1 MNHPTAQFTTRA
13 RVVDLLGREQIADAP
28 TAMGEIFKNAMD
40 AGAANVW
47 VDYWPKE
54 RCLIVGDDGLGMRT
68 EEELLGKWLVLATDS
83 KQQAIDPKSSW
94 LEFATTAQKKHLLHS
109 KAFGKKGIGRLAI
122 GLLGGATAVWT
133 RWGKGA
139 AAQRTLMLVHWS
151 VFRHPF
157 LTLDDIK
164 IPMMTLSETATVD
177 DVTALIEEA
186 LKWTKESKIF
196 RKGLPIDLANRVTT
210 ELTKTF
216 PSSLKASFQFAE
228 GSGTQFVILGSDDM
242 VANHFEGWLGTQD
255 LWGDDELED
264 TEGPKAYAAFS
275 NPFSNSDD
283 SRLKVHLSK
292 CGKEM
297 DLANV
302 NFWRAEDLQRSD
314 HSLDLHVDGT
324 GFVSGTVRRLKE
336 KFNFEWQIQDLPYRS
351 KWPGPYRIRLG
362 YIEGEPDMSGLSPEE
377 FATYTRRLNALGGFY
392 VFMDGIRVCP
402 YGRVDEDFVEF
413 EKRRSLKAGRFF
425 FSHRRMFGAVILSQS
440 ENPDLV
446 EKAGREGF
454 QQNGAY
460 RGLVFSLKKLFVEL
474 ARTYFGDDADRED
487 KAKKKEDKAKKKRE
501 ERQAQ
506 QRKEFLKQLS
516 LSRKLLPSLAEKFQ
530 IHADE
535 VGAIIAKAER
545 VKKLDL
551 LDDARNAQD
560 ALRKHYEHLW
570 ADGMVTA
577 SPTEF
582 ELGNTELDTVDG
594 YLTKLAD
601 TDRDAKTALAKI
613 AARIDAVASKIEQA
627 ASRKQA
633 GRKVLEEA
641 RSRFTSELREAVKPV
656 CVAADHLKK
665 SIQQKPDTDI
675 EELDAIAAN
684 TMAKPT
690 RSEAPESSLAL
701 VEEIV
706 ATQRRLLQDKQLPF
720 YKKVCQQLI
729 TLSEGDSDTLEIAD
743 LREELRH
750 LRERESHLIE
760 LAQFGLVMETADHDF
775 HSMLGDASKA
785 VAAVEAACAPAVRV
799 KVKVLKDYLQH
810 LEERL
815 QGLDPLV
822 RRVRGRVTD
831 IGGEEIRE
839 FVQSSFEQHRREGVT
854 FEYTPKF
861 LSSIFGGVK
870 RPVLLGAVHNLV
882 MNAGYWATR
891 KTKQGKI
898 RFSIHPQG
906 FVISDSGAGIHQR
919 DRERVFDPGFSRR
932 PTGRGLGLYIARSCL
947 RSFDYDIELLPE
959 PSNNALLGA
968 NFLVRKPTSKD

>member
-1 MNHPTAQFTTRA
+1 MSHPKAKFTTRA

-54 RCLIVGDDGLGMRT
+54 RCLIIGDDGLGMRT

-83 KQQAIDPKSSW
+83 KQQALDSKSSW
-94 LEFATTAQKKHLLHS
+94 LEFATATQKKHLLHN

-122 GLLGGATAVWT
+122 GLLGGATVVWT
-133 RWGKGA
+133 RWGKGPR
-139 AAQRTLMLVHWS
+139 AQRTLMLVHWS

-157 LTLDDIK
+157 LTLDDIN
-164 IPMMTLSETATVD
+164 IPMMSLNRTATVA
-177 DVTALIEEA
+177 DVNALIKEA
-186 LKWTKESKIF
+186 LEWTKKSKAF
-196 RKGLPIDLANRVTT
+196 QKGVPTGLANRVTT

-216 PSSLKASFQFAE
+216 QASLKASFQFEE
-228 GSGTQFVILGSDDM
+228 GPGTQFVILGSDDM

-255 LWGDDELED
+255 IWGDDEMED
-264 TEGPKAYAAFS
+264 AEGPKAYAAFC
-275 NPFSNSDD
+275 NPFSSNDD

-292 CGKEM
+292 CGEVM

-302 NFWRAEDLQRSD
+302 NFWRADDLKRAD
-314 HSLDLHVDGT
+314 HSLDLHIDEK
-324 GFVSGTVRRLKE
+324 GFVSGTVRRKKE
-336 KFNFEWQIQDLPYRS
+336 KFSFEWQIQALPSRS
-351 KWPGPYRIRLG
+351 RLPGPYRIRLG
-362 YIEGEPDMSGLSPEE
+362 YIEGEPDMSALSPEE

-425 FSHRRMFGAVILSQS
+425 FSHRRMFGAVILTQS

-454 QQNGAY
+454 QQNSAY

-506 QRKEFLKQLS
+506 HRKEFLKQLS
-516 LSRKLLPSLAEKFQ
+516 LSRKLLPTLAEKFQ
-530 IHADE
+530 LHAAE
-535 VGAIIAKAER
+535 VSAIVENAER
-545 VKKLDL
+545 IKKIDL
-551 LDDARNAQD
+551 LNDARNAQD
-560 ALRKHYEHLW
+560 ELRKHYEHLW
-570 ADGMVTA
+570 VEGMVTS

-582 ELGNTELDTVDG
+582 ELADTELDAVEG
-594 YLTKLAD
+594 YLTKLAEAE
-601 TDRDAKTALAKI
+601 RDAKTALATI
-613 AARIDAVASKIEQA
+613 ATRIDSVAIKIEQA
-627 ASRKQA
+627 SARKQA

-641 RSRFTSELREAVKPV
+641 RNRFTSELREAVKPV
-656 CVAADHLKK
+656 WLAADQLKK
-665 SIQQKPDTDI
+665 SIQQKPNTDI
-675 EELDAIAAN
+675 EELDAIVAN
-684 TMAKPT
+684 AMAKPT
-690 RSEAPESSLAL
+690 RSEASEASLAL
-701 VEEIV
+701 VEEVV
-706 ATQRRLLQDKQLPF
+706 ATQSRLLQDKLLPF
-720 YKKVCQQLI
+720 YKKVCQQLN
-729 TLSEGDSDTLEIAD
+729 TLAEGDSDTLEIAD

-750 LRERESHLIE
+750 LRERELHLME

-785 VAAVEAACAPAVRV
+785 VAEVEAACAPSVRV

-839 FVQSSFEQHRREGVT
+839 FVQSSFEQHRREGLT
-854 FEYTPKF
+854 FEYTPRF
-861 LSSIFGGVK
+861 LSAVFGGVK

-891 KTKQGKI
+891 RTKQGKI

-906 FVISDSGAGIHQR
+906 FIISDSGTGILQR

-947 RSFDYDIELLPE
+947 RSFDYDIELLHE

-968 NFLVRKPTSKD
+968 NFLVRKPSSKD